1 MAVELGRPLWK
12 KKNKRFFR
20 DSVSIQT
27 DILRNVFLCQWRE
40 KNETKNNRRNEAEN
54 KEQEEEEYNE
64 FIRKLSLLMFQLGID

>member
-27 DILRNVFLCQWRE
+27 DILRNVFLC
-40 KNETKNNRRNEAEN
+40 
-54 KEQEEEEYNE
+54 
-64 FIRKLSLLMFQLGID
+64 